1 LDGARDGAREVVA
14 RGLSGL
20 RARATTLMRPR
31 SIARLWPLA
40 VLLGLAIAIALFEG
54 GATWRSLDSG
64 LRSLDF
70 DPERALLIEAWLA
83 GALFAFGAALITG
96 RPWLSSAGAVVFVSL
111 TYVVPLGAR
120 LAQQA
125 PTLFG
130 MRERV
135 SAGAIQHNQ
144 VVALAVAFLVALVAA
159 AVADLLGREVR
170 RHMRERRSRSRAVR
184 SGVLAGALVLTV
196 LLATGVDPLLRI
208 GPDAGVYA
216 PAPVAARPLSVSGSP
231 VAAQPLPTA
240 GQVREATYYSAAM
253 AETRHFFI
261 YLPPSYGLRS
271 AAQRHYATL
280 YLLHGDPSNPTEW
293 LHYGTP
299 AMVDAGVA
307 HGDLPE
313 FILVFPDGN
322 GHRTAA
328 TQWANSRDG
337 RDRVEDAL
345 LEAVAFVDQH
355 YRTAADRRYRVIGG
369 LSSGG
374 YGAVNIAARH
384 PDVFGVAMGFSGY
397 YVARGPVFGIDRA
410 YADANSP
417 TVVLARSAAAR
428 TVHYVLTVGA
438 ADTYRGYTERF
449 VDELRRLRVS
459 IDYRLIPVGGHGGTL
474 FWEGLLFGL
483 SVTRSQLAA
492 VAEPTNLP

>member
-1 LDGARDGAREVVA
+1 VVA

-20 RARATTLMRPR
+20 RARVSAIRPR
-31 SIARLWPLA
+31 SIANLWPVG
-40 VLLGLAIAIALFEG
+40 VLLGLAIVIALFEG
-54 GATWRSLDSG
+54 SATWRSLDSG
-64 LRSLDF
+64 LHSLDF

-83 GALFAFGAALITG
+83 GALFAFGGALITG
-96 RPWLSSAGAVVFVSL
+96 RPWLSSVGAMGFVAL
-111 TYVVPLGAR
+111 TYVLPLGAR

-144 VVALAVAFLVALVAA
+144 VVALAVAFVAAVVAA

-170 RHMRERRSRSRAVR
+170 RHLQHRRSRTHVVR

-196 LLATGVDPLLRI
+196 VLASGVDPLLRI
-208 GPDAGVYA
+208 GPDAGVYS
-216 PAPVAARPLSVSGSP
+216 PAPVPVRPVSASGPPAP
-231 VAAQPLPTA
+231 VRRVPTA
-240 GQVREATYYSAAM
+240 GEVRPATYYSAAM
-253 AETRHFFI
+253 GENRHFFI
-261 YLPPSYGLRS
+261 YLPPSYSLRS
-271 AAQRHYATL
+271 AAHRQYPTL

-299 AMVDAGVA
+299 AMFDAGIA

-313 FILVFPDGN
+313 IILVLPDGN
-322 GHRTAA
+322 GHATAA

-345 LEAVAFVDQH
+345 MELVAFVDQH
-355 YRTAADRRYRVIGG
+355 YRTAADRQYRVIGG
-369 LSSGG
+369 LSSGA

-397 YVARGPVFGIDRA
+397 YVARGPVFGFDRA
-410 YADANSP
+410 YADSNSP
-417 TVVLARSAAAR
+417 ILVVQRSAAAR
-428 TVHYVLTVGA
+428 TVHYVVTVGA
-438 ADTYRGYTERF
+438 TDVLRSYTEQF
-449 VDELRRLRVS
+449 VHQLRRLGVPT
-459 IDYRLIPVGGHGGTL
+459 DFELIPGGGHSGRL

-483 SVTRSQLAA
+483 SVTKSQLAA
-492 VAEPTNLP
+492 VPATAATNLP

>member
-1 LDGARDGAREVVA
+1 VVA
-14 RGLSGL
+14 RRLSSL
-20 RARATTLMRPR
+20 RARATGIRAR
-31 SIARLWPLA
+31 SIARLWPLG
-40 VLLGLAIAIALFEG
+40 VLLGLATAIALFEG
-54 GATWRSLDSG
+54 SATWRSLDGG

-70 DPERALLIEAWLA
+70 DPERAQLIEAWIA

-96 RPWLSSAGAVVFVSL
+96 RPWLSSAGAVGFVAL

-120 LAQQA
+120 LADQA

-144 VVALAVAFLVALVAA
+144 VVALAVAFVAAVVAA

-170 RHMRERRSRSRAVR
+170 RHLRGRHSRTQAVR

-208 GPDAGVYA
+208 GPDAGVYS
-216 PAPVAARPLSVSGSP
+216 PAPVPARPVSASGP
-231 VAAQPLPTA
+231 PAPT
-240 GQVREATYYSAAM
+240 GHVPTTGEVRPATYYSAAM
-253 AETRHFFI
+253 GADRHFVV
-261 YLPPSYGLRS
+261 YLPPSYRLRS
-271 AAQRHYATL
+271 AAHRQYPTL
-280 YLLHGDPSNPTEW
+280 YLLHGDPSNQTEW

-299 AMVDAGVA
+299 AMFDAGIA

-313 FILVFPDGN
+313 IILVLPDGN
-322 GHRTAA
+322 GHKTAS

-337 RDRVEDAL
+337 KDRVEDAL
-345 LEAVAFVDQH
+345 LELVTFVDQH
-355 YRTAADRRYRVIGG
+355 YRTAGDRQFRVIGG
-369 LSSGG
+369 LSSGA

-397 YVARGPVFGIDRA
+397 YVARGPVFGFDRA
-410 YADANSP
+410 YADSNSP
-417 TVVLARSAAAR
+417 ILVVQRNAAAR
-428 TVHYVLTVGA
+428 TVHYVVTVG
-438 ADTYRGYTERF
+438 DTDVLRGYAEQF
-449 VDELRRLRVS
+449 VHQLRRLGVPN
-459 IDYRLIPVGGHGGTL
+459 DFELIPGGGHSGRL

-483 SVTRSQLAA
+483 RVTKAQLAA
-492 VAEPTNLP
+492 VPALPATNLP

>member
-1 LDGARDGAREVVA
+1 
-14 RGLSGL
+14 
-20 RARATTLMRPR
+20 
-31 SIARLWPLA
+31 
-40 VLLGLAIAIALFEG
+40 
-54 GATWRSLDSG
+54 
-64 LRSLDF
+64 
-70 DPERALLIEAWLA
+70 
-83 GALFAFGAALITG
+83 
-96 RPWLSSAGAVVFVSL
+96 
-111 TYVVPLGAR
+111 
-120 LAQQA
+120 
-125 PTLFG
+125 
-130 MRERV
+130 
-135 SAGAIQHNQ
+135 
-144 VVALAVAFLVALVAA
+144 
-159 AVADLLGREVR
+159 
-170 RHMRERRSRSRAVR
+170 MRERRSRSRAVR

-231 VAAQPLPTA
+231 VATQSLSSA
-240 GQVREATYYSAAM
+240 GQVRDATYYSAAM
-253 AETRHFFI
+253 GETRHFFI

-271 AAQRHYATL
+271 AAKRHYATL

-299 AMVDAGVA
+299 AMFDAGFA

-313 FILVFPDGN
+313 LIMVLPDGN
-322 GHRTAA
+322 GHKTAA

-355 YRTAADRRYRVIGG
+355 YRTAADRQYRVIGG

-397 YVARGPVFGIDRA
+397 YVARGPVFGFDRA
-410 YADANSP
+410 YADSNSP
-417 TVVLARSAAAR
+417 TVIVQRSAAAR
-428 TVHYVLTVGA
+428 TVHYIVTVGA
-438 ADTYRGYTERF
+438 TDVLRGYTEQF
-449 VDELRRLRVS
+449 VQQLRRLGVAS
-459 IDYRLIPVGGHGGTL
+459 DFAIIKGGGHSGRL

-483 SVTRSQLAA
+483 SLTK
-492 VAEPTNLP
+492 